1 MRLVVVG
8 VGARPFPST
17 LLLLWSLLVV
27 ACYHSIMVVDGA
39 LSQADQGP
47 YLGKYVENWQDGWAR
62 HDCMH
67 VKYIEIPPIGLINSR
82 SRPPHSFVHFA
93 RTK

>member
-27 ACYHSIMVVDGA
+27 ACYHIIMVVDGA
-39 LSQADQGP
+39 LSQADEGP
-47 YLGKYVENWQDGWAR
+47 YLG
-62 HDCMH
+62 
-67 VKYIEIPPIGLINSR
+67 
-82 SRPPHSFVHFA
+82 
-93 RTK
+93 T